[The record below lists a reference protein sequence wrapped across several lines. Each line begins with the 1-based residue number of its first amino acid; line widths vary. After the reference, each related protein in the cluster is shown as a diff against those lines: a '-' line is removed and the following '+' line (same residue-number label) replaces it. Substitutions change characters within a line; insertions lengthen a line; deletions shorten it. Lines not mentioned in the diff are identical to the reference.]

1 MTDKEIKISVIIP
14 MYNREKTIHYC
25 LQSVLNQTYQA
36 AEIIVV
42 DDCSVDSSVDIVKS
56 LNNPLIRLIILE
68 RNSGAQ
74 VARNRG
80 IKESRY
86 DWIAFQDSDDEW
98 LPDRLEKGVAE
109 LKKRN
114 YNLYTMVYSNCNR
127 IYTETNKC
135 ELWELQDFNGFNT
148 YPLLLRWPAPM
159 FQGMLVSKKALVD
172 IGYLDETIKTY
183 QEWDTSIRLS
193 KICELVHIKAP
204 LFNYYIHQG
213 ETISK
218 NPANDID
225 GYGFI
230 IEKFKSD
237 IFKIQDTGSD
247 IWLHHITLQ
256 IKRSL
261 ELKLW
266 KHAAKYVKQYPLRN
280 RTYLYFVY
288 CVLTKSPV
296 GQTPLDRFFNI
307 IKKAIRRI

>member
-86 DWIAFQDSDDEW
+86 EWIAFQDSDDEW

-114 YNLYTMVYSNCNR
+114 YNLYTMVYSNCN
-127 IYTETNKC
+127 
-135 ELWELQDFNGFNT
+135 Q
-148 YPLLLRWPAPM
+148 
-159 FQGMLVSKKALVD
+159 
-172 IGYLDETIKTY
+172 
-183 QEWDTSIRLS
+183 
-193 KICELVHIKAP
+193 
-204 LFNYYIHQG
+204 
-213 ETISK
+213 
-218 NPANDID
+218 
-225 GYGFI
+225 
-230 IEKFKSD
+230 
-237 IFKIQDTGSD
+237 
-247 IWLHHITLQ
+247 
-256 IKRSL
+256 
-261 ELKLW
+261 
-266 KHAAKYVKQYPLRN
+266 
-280 RTYLYFVY
+280 YLY
-288 CVLTKSPV
+288 
-296 GQTPLDRFFNI
+296 
-307 IKKAIRRI
+307 